1 MIALLHS
8 VHKAIVTSEAKIL
21 SVLGLFTEDRPIWHA
36 EEINQTLHYA
46 RATGYRAVK
55 NLVDAGF
62 LQKVSAGRYA
72 LGARI
77 IELDYR
83 LRRSDPI
90 LLAVAPVMDELA
102 RKTGLSAVLTVMF
115 GTKVVDTHRASV
127 NPAIQ
132 LTYGRGRPRP
142 LFQGAAPKMI
152 LSHLPRAQL
161 VRLYRTHEGE
171 IARLGLGGS
180 WSEFRAQ
187 LAQWRNAGF
196 YYSRGEVEAGVSGAA
211 TPLFNEAGDVLAA
224 LALVGDSE
232 QIALIGEARLKSWL
246 IKAAARF
253 RILFQT
259 YDNTPPVESARNAS
273 GE

>member
-1 MIALLHS
+1 
-8 VHKAIVTSEAKIL
+8 VTSEAKIL

-36 EEINQTLHYA
+36 EEINETLHYA

-77 IELDYR
+77 IELDYQLR
-83 LRRSDPI
+83 LSDPI
-90 LLAVAPVMDELA
+90 LLAIAPVMEELA
-102 RKTGLSAVLTVMF
+102 RKTGLSAVLTVLF

-127 NPAIQ
+127 DPGIQ

-152 LSHLPRAQL
+152 ISYLPRAQL
-161 VRLYRTHEGE
+161 VRLYQTHENE
-171 IARLGLGGS
+171 IARLGFGES
-180 WSEFRAQ
+180 WAEFRAQ
-187 LAQWRNAGF
+187 LAVWRNAAF

-211 TPLFNEAGDVLAA
+211 APLFNAAGDVLAA
-224 LALVGDSE
+224 LTLVGASE
-232 QIALIGEARLKSWL
+232 QVERIGEARLKSWL
-246 IKAAARF
+246 VKATGQF

-259 YDNTPPVESARNAS
+259 YDIATPS
-273 GE
+273 GLTRDAPGK